1 MKKKNGPI
9 PDIYLINL
17 IKIKSRGPIQ
27 PINIEKEYRTKNN
40 LLRSELKFL
49 SSKSSY
55 FQLLHRLA
63 KMNKEKL
70 KKQKLE
76 DKSKKK
82 TNKNNLNKVF
92 KKMKGSSNKMILD
105 FIYNNP
111 KIKNKFLP
119 YNKTNFSN
127 DIKNDKYIP
136 KLKIDSNNTVPEL
149 KYKLKQCH
157 TDNIN
162 LLSSENFYKNSKN
175 SLSVLSSRNQDLI
188 FKNRFLRIK
197 SKNTVEKNN
206 FYRSH
211 DYIKENKY
219 KETEDEITGMLSINY
234 NIYKNKNNNNNI
246 KNHYSYF
253 KYKNNIKL

>member
-17 IKIKSRGPIQ
+17 IKIKSKGPIQ
-27 PINIEKEYRTKNN
+27 PINIEKEYRKKNN
-40 LLRSELKFL
+40 LLRGELKFL

-55 FQLLHRLA
+55 FQLLQRLA

-70 KKQKLE
+70 KRQKLE
-76 DKSKKK
+76 NKSKKK
-82 TNKNNLNKVF
+82 TNKTNLNKVF
-92 KKMKGSSNKMILD
+92 KLMKCSSNKMILD

-119 YNKTNFSN
+119 ENKTNFSN
-127 DIKNDKYIP
+127 DSKNNKYIP
-136 KLKIDSNNTVPEL
+136 KLKIESNNTVPVL

-162 LLSSENFYKNSKN
+162 LLSSDNFYKNSKN
-175 SLSVLSSRNQDLI
+175 SLSILSSRNQDLI
-188 FKNRFLRIK
+188 FKNRFLHIK

-206 FYRSH
+206 FYKSH
-211 DYIKENKY
+211 DYIKDNKY
-219 KETEDEITGMLSINY
+219 KETEDEIAGMLSINY
-234 NIYKNKNNNNNI
+234 NNYKNKNNNNI
-246 KNHYSYF
+246 KNHYYYF
-253 KYKNNIKL
+253 KYKE